1 MAGQSGSPGATG
13 AQALIDMMSVKTARD
28 LALDLSVPAGAK

>member
-1 MAGQSGSPGATG
+1 
-13 AQALIDMMSVKTARD
+13 LIDMMSAKTARD